1 MYIYNSTDGLNFN
14 LVKGPAYVCPFSTLS
29 LLFFRTNTA
38 QTPTT
43 GLIRDPSIIRHTDGY
58 YYVSYTTNWEGRDFA
73 IARSSNLLDWTLHT
87 TVSISDTAQART
99 WAPEIFQDPRTG
111 KTNIIVSLGESLT
124 TFNPYL
130 YTATDATLTSWT
142 GPVAM
147 SGIGPNY
154 IDTFVVWDEESGMY
168 HAYTKNETSK
178 YLEHAVAYNLAGP
191 WTFVQT
197 GTYASPRNTPSVLT
211 HLQATLQGSDEQRAH
226 VSQHWRMANI
236 GCLQMDTTVASTSTA
251 TVQTCIRGAHTRRYL
266 VAYRALSG
274 TALSGTWASFVLQWS
289 GLGNGNFGYCNVCYE
304 ILLYVAHRHE
314 KKGKGE
320 FMESYIYK
328 YQLVMGKKK
337 KKGIAT

>member
-1 MYIYNSTDGLNFN
+1 MLDLYIGMLCALFMQSAMGIYVFSVFTSTSESNMYIYNSTDGLNFN
-14 LVKGPAYVCPFSTLS
+14 LVKGPAY
-29 LLFFRTNTA
+29 
-38 QTPTT
+38 TPTT

-197 GTYASPRNTPSVLT
+197 GNFAGFGRAEGPCIT
-211 HLQATLQGSDEQRAH
+211 TLADGKYRLFADGYDSGKYIYSDSADLYTW
-226 VSQHWRMANI
+226 S
-236 GCLQMDTTVASTSTA
+236 
-251 TVQTCIRGAHTRRYL
+251 
-266 VAYRALSG
+266 AYQEVPGGLSG
-274 TALSGTWASFVLQWS
+274 FIRHGTVRN
-289 GLGNGNFGYCNVCYE
+289 LG
-304 ILLYVAHRHE
+304 
-314 KKGKGE
+314 
-320 FMESYIYK
+320 
-328 YQLVMGKKK
+328 
-337 KKGIAT
+337 